1 MKAIGLIRVSTLV
14 QDLQQQAEVV
24 KNEMIKDGY
33 IDDPEHIILIQDQES
48 ATKLSEEERHG
59 LNEMKSFIENDPDI
73 NRVYVFELSRLSR
86 RPEVLYSIRDWLIS
100 HHVNLIVLKPYMKL
114 FEDDGTVS
122 PAGSIMFG
130 IFGAMSEQEGYIR
143 KERFKRGKMKAQ
155 LEGKS
160 LGNWLPLGYTTDSE
174 RHIIIDNEKAELV
187 KKIFH
192 MCVIENKS
200 TTIIARELTESGEFP
215 TQSTIRGHSSS
226 ILNILRNSAYIGKAP
241 FNKKDNKVNYNQ
253 YPRIIDDVLF
263 EQAQELLSN
272 RKKLPKTGHKNIY
285 FCKGLLKDKNS
296 GHVLRAASAV
306 ASYGYCSDRSDPI
319 KYKSISVPI
328 NLFDSFAWHLT
339 QEFLKKTDTKK
350 IKDAKKDIQKRM
362 NELKTKG
369 DVIDK
374 RVEEIMTRIERI
386 QKRIVMGKINE
397 TLGDRMIDEAYAE
410 YDDIKLRNAEFSRE
424 YHLLSYKLHKYESG
438 ELTEEEI
445 ISATDQDKYNL
456 IHDVIKEIIVEKGGD
471 RLEPGRKRKRGLGIK
486 YGIME
491 VHYDSGLVEQYKFN
505 SYTRKCFT
513 MNDVEVPFE
522 HVLRIKGQQHQ
533 PGYQIKN
540 KKWRDEHRNKL

>member
-14 QDLQQQAEVV
+14 QDLQQQTEVV
-24 KNEMIKDGY
+24 KKEMIKDGY
-33 IDDPEHIILIQDQES
+33 LYPDDIILIEDKES
-48 ATKLSEEERHG
+48 AVKLSEEERQG
-59 LNEMKSFIENDPDI
+59 LNKMKDFIEKDPTI
-73 NRVYVFELSRLSR
+73 NCVYVFELSRLSR
-86 RPEVLYSIRDWLIS
+86 RPEVLYSVRDWLIS
-100 HHVNLIVLKPYMKL
+100 HQVNLIVLKPYMKL
-114 FEDDGTVS
+114 LEDGRLSET
-122 PAGSIMFG
+122 ASIMFG
-130 IFGAMSEQEGYIR
+130 IFGAMSEQEGFIR
-143 KERFKRGKMKAQ
+143 KERMKRGKMKAQ

-253 YPRIIDDVLF
+253 YPRIIDDELF
-263 EQAQELLSN
+263 NEAQELLSN
-272 RKKLPKTGHKNIY
+272 RKKLPKTGHKNVY

-306 ASYGYCSDRSDPI
+306 ASYGYCSDRSDPV

-369 DVIDK
+369 DVIGK
-374 RVEEIMTRIERI
+374 RVDEIMTRIERI
-386 QKRIVMGKINE
+386 QTRIVMGKMNE
-397 TLGDRMIDEAYAE
+397 TLGDKMIDEAYAE
-410 YDDIKLRNAEFSRE
+410 YEELKLRNAEFGRE

-540 KKWRDEHRNKL
+540 KKWRDEHRNKS

>member
-14 QDLQQQAEVV
+14 QDLQQQADAV
-24 KNEMIKDGY
+24 KDEMIKDGY
-33 IDDPEHIILIQDQES
+33 IDDPEHIFLIQDQES
-48 ATKLSEEERHG
+48 ATQLSEEERQG
-59 LNEMKSFIENDPDI
+59 LTKMKAKIESDPEI
-73 NRVYVFELSRLSR
+73 NRVYVFEISRLSR
-86 RPEVLYSIRDWLIS
+86 RPEVLYSIRDYLIRKKI
-100 HHVNLIVLKPYMKL
+100 NLIVLKPYMKL
-114 FEDDGTVS
+114 FEDDGTLS
-122 PAGSIMFG
+122 PAGGIMFG

-160 LGNWLPLGYTTDSE
+160 LGNWLPLGYTTDDE
-174 RHIIIDNEKAELV
+174 RHIIIDEEKAELV

-200 TTIIARELTESGEFP
+200 TTTIARDLTETGEFP

-241 FNKKDNKVNYNQ
+241 FNKKDNKINYNQ
-253 YPRIIDDVLF
+253 YPRIIDDELF
-263 EQAQELLSN
+263 NAAQELLTK
-272 RKKLPKTGHKNIY
+272 RKKLPKTTHKNIY
-285 FCKGLLKDKNS
+285 YCKGLLKDKNS

-306 ASYGYCSDRSDPI
+306 ASYGYCSDRSDPV

-339 QEFLKKTDTKK
+339 QEYLKNTDTKK
-350 IKDAKKDIQKRM
+350 RKDAKKDIQKRM
-362 NELKTKG
+362 KELQTKM
-369 DVIDK
+369 DIIKK
-374 RVEEIMTRIERI
+374 RREEIRTRIERI
-386 QKRIVMGKINE
+386 QTRIVMGKMSE
-397 TLGDRMIDEAYAE
+397 SLGDRMIDDAYKE
-410 YDDIKLRNAEFSRE
+410 YDELALRNNELSRE
-424 YHLLSYKLHKYESG
+424 YHLLSYKLQQFESG

-456 IHDVIKEIIVEKGGD
+456 IHDVINEIIVEKGGD

-491 VHYDSGLVEQYKFN
+491 VHYDNGQIELYKFN

-513 MNDVEVPFE
+513 MDDVEVPFVHE
-522 HVLRIKGQQHQ
+522 LRIKGQQHQ

-540 KKWRDEHRNKL
+540 KEWRDKHRIKS